1 MIEFSLHIFVHNI
14 YAMSVNALSAELRQ
28 ILREE
33 KIPIQTLKQIEESI
47 KQRGAAQMLAY
58 LQVAAMR
65 LQCNTAH
72 ADFSRAQ
79 DRRIHEILKLLHNCS

>member
-1 MIEFSLHIFVHNI
+1 
-14 YAMSVNALSAELRQ
+14 MSANTLSAELRQ

-33 KIPIQTLKQIEESI
+33 KIPTQTLKQVEQNI

-65 LQCNTAH
+65 LQCNAAQ
-72 ADFSRAQ
+72 ADFAQAQ
-79 DRRIHEILKLLHNCS
+79 DSRIHEILKLLHSCS